1 MGFISDIFHIL
12 DQPILRALTLLYE
25 YLPGQDF
32 GVAVV
37 VLTLL
42 LRFILYPLSAK
53 AFESQKA
60 QMRIQGKVREIQEQ
74 YKGKKD
80 ELSRKLL
87 ELYRAEKINPFAAIL
102 PLLPQLLV
110 LLSLYRVLNGGFEEG
125 PISLIDPS
133 FFGIINLGEKFWPFA
148 VAAGIS
154 QFIQGKQ
161 MLPLQQ
167 KAGSPRLG
175 EAGAKDM
182 SQSIQTKMVYAFPLL
197 TVVFALQFPAALSLY
212 WTTSNIFS
220 IAQQWHLMKKSTP
233 SFDGVPSRMTG
244 QIPKA

>member
-1 MGFISDIFHIL
+1 MGFISDIFHIF
-12 DQPILRALTLLYE
+12 DQPILHSLTFLYT
-25 YLPGQDF
+25 YLPGPDF
-32 GVAVV
+32 GVAVI

-42 LRFILYPLSAK
+42 LRLILYPLSAK

-60 QMRIQGKVREIQEQ
+60 QVRIQSKVREIQEQ
-74 YKGKKD
+74 YKGRKD

-110 LLSLYRVLNGGFEEG
+110 LLSLYRVLNNGLGEG
-125 PISLIDPS
+125 QLSLIDPS
-133 FFGIINLGEKFWPFA
+133 FFGIVDLSEKFWPFA
-148 VAAGIS
+148 IAAGIS

-167 KAGSPRLG
+167 KAGV
-175 EAGAKDM
+175 KDM
-182 SQSIQTKMVYAFPLL
+182 SQNIQTKMVYAFPLL

-220 IAQQWHLMKKSTP
+220 IAQQWHLMKKSET
-233 SFDGVPSRMTG
+233 
-244 QIPKA
+244 A

>member
-12 DQPILRALTLLYE
+12 DQPILNALTLLYE

-42 LRFILYPLSAK
+42 LRVILYPLSAK

-60 QMRIQGKVREIQEQ
+60 QMRIQDKVKALQEQ
-74 YKGKKD
+74 YKGQRD

-110 LLSLYRVLNGGFEEG
+110 LLSLYRVLNGGFGEG
-125 PISLIDPS
+125 QLSLIDPS
-133 FFGIINLGEKFWPFA
+133 FFGIVDLSEKFWLFA
-148 VAAGIS
+148 LAAGLS

-161 MLPLQQ
+161 MLPRQQ
-167 KAGSPRLG
+167 K
-175 EAGAKDM
+175 AGAKDM
-182 SQSIQTKMVYAFPLL
+182 SQNIQTKMVYALPFL

-233 SFDGVPSRMTG
+233 SSDGVPSRMTR

>member
-12 DQPILRALTLLYE
+12 DQPILHALTLLYE

-60 QMRIQGKVREIQEQ
+60 QMRIQGKVKALQEQ
-74 YKGKKD
+74 YKGQRD

-133 FFGIINLGEKFWPFA
+133 FFGLVDLSEKFWPFA
-148 VAAGIS
+148 IAAGIS

-161 MLPLQQ
+161 MLPTQQ
-167 KAGSPRLG
+167 KAGL
-175 EAGAKDM
+175 KDM
-182 SQSIQTKMVYAFPLL
+182 SQNIQTKMVYFLPFL
-197 TVVFALQFPAALSLY
+197 TVVFALQFSSALSLY
-212 WTTSNIFS
+212 WTVSNVFS
-220 IAQQWHLMKKSTP
+220 IAQQWHLNKKSTP
-233 SFDGVPSRMTG
+233 KP
-244 QIPKA
+244 

>member
-12 DQPILRALTLLYE
+12 DQPILNALTLLYT

-32 GVAVV
+32 GVAVI

-42 LRFILYPLSAK
+42 LRLVLYPLSAK

-60 QMRIQGKVREIQEQ
+60 QMRIQDKVKALQEQ
-74 YKGKKD
+74 YKGQRD

-87 ELYRAEKINPFAAIL
+87 ELYRLEKINPFAAIL

-110 LLSLYRVLNGGFEEG
+110 LLSLYRVLNGGFGEG
-125 PISLIDPS
+125 QLSLIDPS
-133 FFGIINLGEKFWPFA
+133 FFGIVNLGEKFWPFA
-148 VAAGIS
+148 LAAGVS

-161 MLPLQQ
+161 MLPRQQ
-167 KAGSPRLG
+167 KAG
-175 EAGAKDM
+175 AKDV
-182 SQSIQTKMVYAFPLL
+182 SQNIQTKMVYALPLL
-197 TVVFALQFPAALSLY
+197 TVVFALQFPSALSLY

-220 IAQQWHLMKKSTP
+220 IAQQWHLMRKSKI
-233 SFDGVPSRMTG
+233 
-244 QIPKA
+244 QNPKSKTA

>member
-1 MGFISDIFHIL
+1 MGFLSDIFHIL
-12 DQPILRALTLLYE
+12 DQPILNALTFLYTW
-25 YLPGQDF
+25 LPGQDF
-32 GVAVV
+32 GVAVI

-60 QMRIQGKVREIQEQ
+60 QMRIQDKVKVLQEQ
-74 YKGKKD
+74 YKGQRD

-110 LLSLYRVLNGGFEEG
+110 LLSLYRVLNGGFGEG
-125 PISLIDPS
+125 QLSLIDPL
-133 FFGIINLGEKFWPFA
+133 FFGIVDLGGKFWPFA
-148 VAAGIS
+148 LAAGLS
-154 QFIQGKQ
+154 QFFQGKQ
-161 MLPLQQ
+161 MLPPNP
-167 KAGSPRLG
+167 K
-175 EAGAKDM
+175 AGAKDM
-182 SQSIQTKMVYAFPLL
+182 SQNIQTKMVYFLPFL

-220 IAQQWHLMKKSTP
+220 VAQQWHLMKKSEARSTK
-233 SFDGVPSRMTG
+233 SETL
-244 QIPKA
+244 

>member
-12 DQPILRALTLLYE
+12 DQPILNALTLLYT

-32 GVAVV
+32 GVAVI

-60 QMRIQGKVREIQEQ
+60 QMRIQGKVKALQEQ
-74 YKGKKD
+74 YKGQRD

-110 LLSLYRVLNGGFEEG
+110 LLSLYRVLNGGFGESQL
-125 PISLIDPS
+125 SLIDPS
-133 FFGIINLGEKFWPFA
+133 FFGIVNLDEKFWPLA
-148 VAAGIS
+148 LAAGVS

-161 MLPLQQ
+161 ILPPTQ
-167 KAGSPRLG
+167 KAGS
-175 EAGAKDM
+175 KDM
-182 SQSIQTKMVYAFPLL
+182 SQNIQTKMVYALPLL

-233 SFDGVPSRMTG
+233 
-244 QIPKA
+244 KL

>member
-12 DQPILRALTLLYE
+12 DQPILNALQFLYTW
-25 YLPGQDF
+25 LPGQDF
-32 GVAVV
+32 GVAVI

-60 QMRIQGKVREIQEQ
+60 QMRIQDKVKALQEQ

-110 LLSLYRVLNGGFEEG
+110 LLSLYRVLNGGLGEG
-125 PISLIDPS
+125 QLSLIDPL
-133 FFGIINLGEKFWPFA
+133 FFGIVDLGEKFWPFA
-148 VAAGIS
+148 LAAGLS

-161 MLPLQQ
+161 VLPRQQ
-167 KAGSPRLG
+167 K
-175 EAGAKDM
+175 AGAKDM
-182 SQSIQTKMVYAFPLL
+182 SQNIQTKMVYFLPFL

-220 IAQQWHLMKKSTP
+220 VAQQWHLNKKSLP
-233 SFDGVPSRMTG
+233 AGDL
-244 QIPKA
+244 PKGDKTT

>member
-12 DQPILRALTLLYE
+12 DQPILSALQFLYAH
-25 YLPGQDF
+25 LPGQDF
-32 GVAVV
+32 GVAVI

-60 QMRIQGKVREIQEQ
+60 QMRIQDKVKTLQEQ

-110 LLSLYRVLNGGFEEG
+110 LLSLYRVLNGGFGEG
-125 PISLIDPS
+125 QLSLIDPS
-133 FFGIINLGEKFWPFA
+133 FFGIVDLGEKFWPLA
-148 VAAGIS
+148 IAAGIS
-154 QFIQGKQ
+154 QLIQGKQ
-161 MLPLQQ
+161 MLPRAQ
-167 KAGSPRLG
+167 K
-175 EAGAKDM
+175 AGAKDM
-182 SQSIQTKMVYAFPLL
+182 SQNIQTKMVYAFPVL
-197 TVVFALQFPAALSLY
+197 TAVFALQFPAALSLY

-220 IAQQWHLMKKSTP
+220 IAQQWYLMRKSEARSTKSETP
-233 SFDGVPSRMTG
+233 
-244 QIPKA
+244 